1 MNWQARSLAL
11 TAVLL
16 VAGCSGSSQPLT
28 SPTASGAVAPE
39 GGSEQGAAKS
49 PLTPVAAANHTAI
62 STNQTGTNNGFFYSY
77 WKDSGTANMTLGSAG
92 NYSVSWSLG
101 GSGNFVGGK
110 GWNPGSSSRVV
121 GYNAGV
127 WAPSGNGYLA
137 LYGWTTNPVVE
148 YYVVDSWGS
157 FRPPGSSV
165 PRVGSVTT
173 DGGTYDLYRVT
184 RTGPSIVGT
193 TTFVQFWSVR
203 TSKRATGSN
212 QTITFANHVAA
223 WRRNGWNLGQ
233 HNYQI
238 LATEGFG
245 SSGSSNVT
253 VWQQ

>member
-1 MNWQARSLAL
+1 MNWQARVLAL
-11 TAVLL
+11 PAVLL
-16 VAGCSGSSQPLT
+16 VAGCSGSPQHPT
-28 SPTASGAVAPE
+28 SPTVSSAVAPD
-39 GGSEQGAAKS
+39 GSSEQGKS
-49 PLTPVAAANHTAI
+49 PFTPVAATDHVAI

-77 WKDSGTANMTLGSAG
+77 WKDSGTANMTLGSVG

-101 GSGNFVGGK
+101 SSGNFVGGK

-157 FRPPGSSV
+157 FRPPGSNV
-165 PRVGSVTT
+165 PRVGSVNS

-184 RTGPSIVGT
+184 KTGPSIVGT
-193 TTFVQFWSVR
+193 TQFVQFWSVR

-212 QTITFANHVAA
+212 QTITFSNHVAA
-223 WRRNGWNLGQ
+223 WRRNGWTLGQ

-245 SSGSSNVT
+245 SSGTSNVT

>member
-1 MNWQARSLAL
+1 MNWKARVLAL

-16 VAGCSGSSQPLT
+16 VAGCSGSPPQPT
-28 SPTASGAVAPE
+28 SPTASSAVAPE
-39 GGSEQGAAKS
+39 GSSEQGATKS
-49 PLTPVAAANHTAI
+49 PLNPVAATNHVGIT
-62 STNQTGTNNGFFYSY
+62 TNQTGTHNGFFYSY

-101 GSGNFVGGK
+101 SSGNFVGGK

-157 FRPPGSSV
+157 FRPPGSNFT
-165 PRVGSVTT
+165 RAGSVTS
-173 DGGTYDLYRVT
+173 DGGTYDLYRVM

-193 TTFVQFWSVR
+193 TQFVQFWSVR
-203 TSKRATGSN
+203 TSKRVTGSN
-212 QTITFANHVAA
+212 QTITFSNHVAA
-223 WRRNGWNLGQ
+223 WRRNGWTLGQ

-245 SSGSSNVT
+245 SSGTSNVT

>member
-1 MNWQARSLAL
+1 MNGKAL
-11 TAVLL
+11 FSPLLAVLL
-16 VAGCSGSSQPLT
+16 VTGCGGPRDHPT
-28 SPTASGAVAPE
+28 SPTTAVSPE
-39 GGSEQGAAKS
+39 SSSPGPDKS
-49 PLTPVAAANHTAI
+49 PLTPVAATNHVGIT
-62 STNQTGTNNGFFYSY
+62 TNQTGTHSGFFYSY

-127 WAPSGNGYLA
+127 WSPSGNGYLT

-148 YYVVDSWGS
+148 YYVVDSWGN
-157 FRPPGSSV
+157 FRPPGSNV
-165 PRVGSVTT
+165 PRVGSVTS

-184 RTGPSIVGT
+184 RTGPSIVGN

-203 TSKRATGSN
+203 TSKRPTARN
-212 QTITFANHVAA
+212 QTITFSNHVAA